1 MSPLQSGQAH
11 NCASCGGEIHGDPA
25 YCPSCGAVA
34 PEVGADGGQ
43 GEVEKQLAA
52 ANLARIRKNW
62 EEATRLCLQALA
74 SDPDNAGAHAL
85 LGDIYHDQNR
95 VEEAAVWYQMALDLD
110 PANASLRAKLERE
123 KAVLK
128 ARGAKPA
135 PPPAD
140 DSAAG
145 ESRLEKFVRGEG
157 YRSLIN
163 IITMVLAG
171 LVLIVL
177 IALAI
182 RQLGGDGTVE
192 TTDTSP
198 APYAATGQQGRTAQ
212 GSGTAQQPPVPYT
225 PPRSESPA
233 ASRPQQTQPSTV
245 PLPPGT
251 ARPEQGFLER
261 LRAQSDIWLG
271 GSPDAAWADP
281 RNQSVTITVT
291 WQGAATSADRV
302 RILRQ
307 AKEVA
312 RAAFA
317 VEPQA
322 ALVTVR
328 VLADLPDFTGAS
340 TSRQVA
346 FVGDITPSEAN
357 RGMDENAALE
367 TWERLFSRVH
377 WHAALRG
384 GALPSR

>member
-1 MSPLQSGQAH
+1 MQSGQAH
-11 NCASCGGEIHGDPA
+11 TCASCGGEIHGDPS

-34 PEVGADGGQ
+34 PEVGGDGGKE
-43 GEVEKQLAA
+43 GVDKQLAA
-52 ANLARIRKNW
+52 ANLARIRKQW

-74 SDPDNAGAHAL
+74 ADPDNASAHAL

-95 VEEAAVWYQMALDLD
+95 VEEAAVWYQMALDLE

-128 ARGAKPA
+128 ARGAKPST
-135 PPPAD
+135 PPPD
-140 DSAAG
+140 DSADS
-145 ESRLEKFVRGEG
+145 ESRLDKFVRGEG
-157 YRSLIN
+157 YRSLVN
-163 IITMVLAG
+163 IITMVLGG

-177 IALAI
+177 IALVI
-182 RQLGGDGTVE
+182 RQLSGDGAVE
-192 TTDTSP
+192 PTDTSP
-198 APYAATGQQGRTAQ
+198 APYAATPQQGRSTQ
-212 GSGTAQQPPVPYT
+212 SGGTAQQPPVPYT
-225 PPRSESPA
+225 PPRTESPA
-233 ASRPQQTQPSTV
+233 APRPQQTQSSTF

-261 LRAQSDIWLG
+261 LRGQNDIWLG
-271 GSPDAAWADP
+271 GRPDAAWADP
-281 RNQSVTITVT
+281 RIQSVTITVT

-357 RGMDENAALE
+357 RGMDENADVD

-377 WHAALRG
+377 WHPSLRG
-384 GALPSR
+384 GAVPSR